1 MNSLNF
7 ATMTNSIDT
16 IKLNRN
22 LNMPMGVYVDI
33 VEETK
38 KGTKGADLAAKH
50 KVSYTTISRIRAHAR
65 MAGLLEM
72 TEKSKKMI
80 KTKSSRK
87 SQRKFREKQEYK
99 RVNMMAEPTI
109 IPKKDPEFI
118 KVDFKGTE
126 IHVEKSGKIMITTE
140 GITIR

>member
-1 MNSLNF
+1 
-7 ATMTNSIDT
+7 
-16 IKLNRN
+16 
-22 LNMPMGVYVDI
+22 MPMDVYIDI

-38 KGTKGADLAAKH
+38 RGTKGIDLANKH
-50 KVSYTTISRIRAHAR
+50 KVSYTTISRIRSHAR
-65 MAGLLEM
+65 KAGLLEM

-80 KTKSSRK
+80 KTKSARK
-87 SQRKFREKQEYK
+87 SQRKFREKQENK
-99 RVNMMAEPTI
+99 RMLMIAEPAI

-140 GITIR
+140 GITVR